1 MTEELQPRILLV
13 DDEPDILDVLAAQ
26 LRGLFIEIDGFK
38 IPLTFET
45 AENGLVALERL
56 KGARFDVVVSDIR
69 MPALDGLEL
78 VTQLQL
84 IEPATKVILVSGH
97 ADKAIAIRAIRIGV
111 FDLIEK
117 PWHSEQIRD
126 AVKSAAE
133 LGYRRRISEIEFEKK
148 MARYAASMP
157 ADRYEQLRNALRTI
171 MLNDSTSQNK
181 RSGST

>member
-13 DDEPDILDVLAAQ
+13 DDEPDILDVLSDQ
-26 LRGLFIEIDGFK
+26 LRGLGIEIDGFK
-38 IPLTFET
+38 IPLSFET
-45 AENGLVALERL
+45 AANGLIALQLL
-56 KGARFDVVVSDIR
+56 KESRFDVVVSDIR

-78 VTQLQL
+78 VTQLQK
-84 IEPATKVILVSGH
+84 IEPSTKVILFSGH
-97 ADKAIAIRAIRIGV
+97 ADKAIAIRAIRLGV

-126 AVKSAAE
+126 AVKAAAE

-157 ADRYEQLRNALRTI
+157 ADRYDQLRNALRAI
-171 MLNDSTSQNK
+171 MLNDTSGKNK
-181 RSGST
+181 KSE